1 LLKRYFLLLIMAIA
15 LVVIVGCE
23 ADPDEDVVEE
33 PIDEEI
39 EEPAEDPGN
48 LMGLVEDPLSM
59 DGSSEGYPAEPIEAA
74 GASIYLAYDEEFM
87 YVLMEAEAE
96 GWLSVGIN
104 QSGGGMD
111 GANMILGY
119 LSEEG
124 EPAFRDDVGSGH
136 THSEADVTAI
146 SQPYFERTDGIS
158 ILEFAYP
165 LSFPDDEGYNVEELI
180 PGEEYSLIVGLHQS
194 SDNID
199 SQHST
204 RGMADF
210 TVEP

>member
-1 LLKRYFLLLIMAIA
+1 MLKRFYLVVIMAIA
-15 LVVIVGCE
+15 MVVIVGCE

-33 PIDEEI
+33 PVEEAV
-39 EEPAEDPGN
+39 EEPDEAPGN
-48 LMGLVEDPLSM
+48 LMGRVEEPLSM
-59 DGSSEGYPAEPIEAA
+59 DGSSAGYPAEPIEAA
-74 GASIYLAYDEEFM
+74 GASIYLAYDEEYM

-104 QSGGGMD
+104 QSGGGMN

-119 LSEEG
+119 LTEEG
-124 EPAFRDDVGSGH
+124 EPAFRDDVGRGH
-136 THSEADVTAI
+136 AHSEADVTAI
-146 SQPYFERTDGIS
+146 SQPYFERSNGIT

-165 LSFPDDEGYNVEELI
+165 LSFPADEGYNVEEI
-180 PGEEYSLIVGLHQS
+180 MPGESYSLILGLHQS

-199 SQHST
+199 SKHST

-210 TVEP
+210 TVQP